1 MWEWL
6 KDLIWGKKKKNGKNT
21 VKDTSKDNKGD
32 K

>member
-6 KDLIWGKKKKNGKNT
+6 KDLIWGKKKKNSKNT
-21 VKDTSKDNKGD
+21 VKGTTKDKKGD